1 MAWYVIHTY
10 SGYENK
16 VKLNLENR
24 LEAMN
29 LSDKV
34 SQIVIPTVEVTEVK
48 GGKKATVAKKF
59 FPGYILIEMELSD
72 DTWYVVKHT
81 PGIFGFVGDKN
92 KPMPLSQAE
101 VDTILKQI
109 SAGAPKLKPR
119 IQFQKDEA
127 IRVIEGP
134 FKNFIGTVGEI
145 DAKHGKLRV
154 MMNILGRITP
164 VEVEFC
170 QVEKM

>member
-1 MAWYVIHTY
+1 MEWYVIHTY

-29 LSDKV
+29 LSDRV

-48 GGKKATVAKKF
+48 GGKKKSVAKKF
-59 FPGYILIEMELSD
+59 FPGYVLIEMEMSD
-72 DTWYVVKHT
+72 DTWYVIKHT
-81 PGIFGFVGDKN
+81 PGIFGFVGNKN
-92 KPMPLSQAE
+92 KPYPLSQAE
-101 VDTILKQI
+101 VDAILKQI
-109 SAGAPKLKPR
+109 SAGVQKLKPR
-119 IQFQKDEA
+119 IQFQKDEPV
-127 IRVIEGP
+127 RVIDGP

-145 DAKHGKLRV
+145 DAKHAKLRI
-154 MMNILGRITP
+154 MMNILGRATP
-164 VEVEFC
+164 VEVEYY